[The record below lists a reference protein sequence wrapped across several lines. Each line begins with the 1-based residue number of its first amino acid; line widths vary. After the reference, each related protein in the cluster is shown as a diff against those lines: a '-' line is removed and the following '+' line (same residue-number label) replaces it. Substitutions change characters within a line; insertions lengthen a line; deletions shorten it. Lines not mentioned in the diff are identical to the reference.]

1 MRNKCIAKENQN
13 FLTCNLIQIATLI
26 PMNRINSGKKSQLIL
41 FTLASL
47 LSVQTLG
54 QVGKTEITKWQDGKK
69 TAVSITYD
77 DGSRN
82 QFKVA
87 LPIMEQLKLPATFFV
102 ITGPI
107 KGSVHPPKFIGR
119 PVNEIIAETATVP
132 TNADNFFERA
142 SACLYLGYA
151 GTLPYYNK
159 ADALYESGKPGQAW
173 KVMDTLYTKARN
185 KELPPGK
192 DTSMEMAQ
200 EEGLTWTDLKN
211 YAARGYEPASHTV
224 THAHLAILD
233 TANMG
238 YELKKSKDDILK
250 HLGPK
255 YTFSAEVPFG
265 IEDKRVMKFGFP
277 IYEALRNSM
286 PEPWMEEINRGYKE
300 QPGNSTKE
308 YVQWQRGPLSKTP
321 MDLMKSWID
330 TSLAHDNIWLVLVFH
345 GIDDIGWEPTPREKL
360 QEYFEYIKS
369 KENNTWVATFGDVAR
384 YVRERMSAKV
394 KTNAEKNKI
403 TVNLTHSLD
412 PKMYDLPLTLKTY
425 ISPDWKNVLVKQNG
439 KEQNVFLAK
448 DAGGVYIL
456 YKAAPNAGNITISK
470 S

>member
-1 MRNKCIAKENQN
+1 MNEVHLSKNYYCYSLFIFFILTA
-13 FLTCNLIQIATLI
+13 FLSSETFA
-26 PMNRINSGKKSQLIL
+26 
-41 FTLASL
+41 
-47 LSVQTLG
+47 

-87 LPIMEQLKLPATFFV
+87 LPIMERLQLPATFFI

-119 PVNEIIAETATVP
+119 PVKQIIDETATIP
-132 TNADNFFERA
+132 TNENNFFERA

-159 ADALYESGKPGQAW
+159 ADALYESGKSEEAW
-173 KVMDTLYTKARN
+173 KVMDTLYMKARN
-185 KELPPGK
+185 KELSPGK
-192 DTSMEMAQ
+192 DTSMEMGQ
-200 EEGLTWTDLKN
+200 EEGLTWEQVKKD
-211 YAARGYEPASHTV
+211 AAKGYEFASHTV

-233 TANMG
+233 SANMS
-238 YELKKSKDDILK
+238 YELRKSKDDILK

-277 IYEALRNSM
+277 IYQALRNSM
-286 PEPWMEEINRGYKE
+286 PEPWMQEINRGYKE
-300 QPGNSTKE
+300 QPGNSNKE
-308 YVQWQRGPLSKTP
+308 YVQWQRGPLSETP

-330 TSLAHDNIWLVLVFH
+330 TSLVHDNIWLVLVFH
-345 GIDDIGWEPTPREKL
+345 GIDDIGWEPTPHEKL
-360 QEYFEYIKS
+360 QQYFEYIKS
-369 KENNTWVATFGDVAR
+369 KENNIWVAPFGDVAR

-394 KTNAEKNKI
+394 KTSVEKNKI
-403 TVNLTHSLD
+403 TVGLTHSLD
-412 PKMYDLPLTLKTY
+412 HETYDLPLTLKTY
-425 ISPDWKNVLVKQNG
+425 VSPGWNTVLVKQNG
-439 KEQNVFLAK
+439 KQQNIVSQK
-448 DAGGVYIL
+448 DANGSYIL
-456 YKAAPNAGNITISK
+456 YQAVPNEGSITISEK
-470 S
+470 

>member
-1 MRNKCIAKENQN
+1 MT
-13 FLTCNLIQIATLI
+13 FH
-26 PMNRINSGKKSQLIL
+26 LIL
-41 FTLASL
+41 FILTFF
-47 LSVQTLG
+47 LSPQTFA
-54 QVGKTEITKWQDGKK
+54 QPGKTEITKWQDGKK

-107 KGSVHPPKFIGR
+107 KGSVHPPKFVGR

-151 GTLPYYNK
+151 GTLPYYNE
-159 ADALYESGKPGQAW
+159 ADEFYESGKPEQAY
-173 KVMDTLYTKARN
+173 KVMDTLYMQARN
-185 KELPPGK
+185 KELKRGK
-192 DTSMEMAQ
+192 DTSMEMGQ

-233 TANMG
+233 SANMS
-238 YELKKSKDDILK
+238 YELRKSKDDILK

-308 YVQWQRGPLSKTP
+308 YVEWERGPLSKTP
-321 MDLMKSWID
+321 MALMKSWID

-345 GIDDIGWEPTPREKL
+345 GIDNIGYEPTPHEKL
-360 QEYFEYIKS
+360 KQYFEYIKS
-369 KENNTWVATFGDVAR
+369 RENNIWVAPFGVVAR
-384 YVRERMSAKV
+384 YLREKMSANI
-394 KTNAEKNKI
+394 KTKDEKNKI
-403 TVNLTHSLD
+403 TVDLTHSLD
-412 PKMYDLPLTLKTY
+412 PKTYDLPLTLKTY
-425 ISPDWKNVLVKQNG
+425 VSPSWKNVLIKQNG
-439 KEQNVFLAK
+439 KQQNIVSKK
-448 DAGGVYIL
+448 DGDGTYIL
-456 YKAAPNAGNITISK
+456 YHALPNSRPITITSK
-470 S
+470 